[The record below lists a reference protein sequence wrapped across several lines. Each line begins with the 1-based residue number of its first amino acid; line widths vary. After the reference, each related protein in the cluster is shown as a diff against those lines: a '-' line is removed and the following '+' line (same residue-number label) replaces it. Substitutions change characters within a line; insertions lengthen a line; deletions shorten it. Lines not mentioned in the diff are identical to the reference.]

1 MPVEQI
7 AGQYQA
13 SPQTFSDGSTIAIQ
27 VDAQGRLIV
36 VASSGGGYTSPVTLT
51 RTADTN
57 AYLAGDD
64 IGAATGSTAA
74 LTFANIGP
82 SGGGEVFITT
92 VKLVVNISAI
102 PSGMTSFVLYL
113 YSATPPSAL
122 GDNAPFNLP
131 SGDRATYLQPVN
143 LGSPVDLGDTLAV
156 VTSQVNQQITIPS
169 GGSLYGYLVTTG
181 AFTPASATVFT
192 ITLKS
197 VSI

>member
-1 MPVEQI
+1 MSQGN
-7 AGQYQA
+7 AY
-13 SPQTFSDGSTIAIQ
+13 SST
-27 VDAQGRLIV
+27 
-36 VASSGGGYTSPVTLT
+36 VTLT
-51 RTADTN
+51 RTNDTN
-57 AYLAGDD
+57 AYAAGDV
-64 IGAATGSTAA
+64 IGSATGSTAA
-74 LTFANIGP
+74 LSFNIGRQ
-82 SGGGEVFITT
+82 GGGEVFITT

>member
-1 MPVEQI
+1 MPNPVEIVGTYRATPPTFAEGPAQI
-7 AGQYQA
+7 LTDSYGRIITAGAGY
-13 SPQTFSDGSTIAIQ
+13 
-27 VDAQGRLIV
+27 
-36 VASSGGGYTSPVTLT
+36 SSAVTLT
-51 RTADTN
+51 RTADAN
-57 AYLAGDD
+57 AYLAND
-64 IGAATGSTAA
+64 IVGAATGSTAA

-82 SGGGEVFITT
+82 SAGGEVFITT
-92 VKLVVNISAI
+92 VKLVINIAAI

-131 SGDRATYLQPVN
+131 AGDRATYLQPVN

-156 VTSQVNQQITIPS
+156 VTAQVNQQITIPS
-169 GGSLYGYLVTTG
+169 GGSLYAYLVTAG

-197 VSI
+197 VGI